1 MNTFYVGNIQDF
13 ETKADKYLTRSD
25 DYKVLINI
33 NDENNEKSFDGA
45 LKEMIESMNSLFEKL
60 KTHKAVSDD
69 LYKRLVADLSKIKLP
84 YLYFLPNISKENG
97 ISLVPIITSRSSA
110 AWKIGKYLN
119 QLLRPF
125 VDEILQSTKFT
136 DDTDFFQRFNHYA
149 NTERRLRPTTIF
161 CAIKITNF
169 YTLDEHQNMIDVIG
183 YFLQD
188 NLATNELESL
198 IIQTIRN
205 LLYLFL
211 YNNIFCYIDNI
222 YTFTKGTP
230 NAMALTETLSNI
242 YLFNFS
248 EDNLAKYVSFSFK
261 FKYLFALELETFLED
276 IREKRWNVHFQ
287 KLIGTNV
294 QFLNAHIENRQVDD
308 FQQERI
314 YLELTYLI
322 NSYSLLFVETH
333 VKHFFNY
340 FHAQIMRYSA
350 NQSTY
355 DKFCP
360 QWFKF
365 VEQQHELSE
374 QLQKFDNNGRLIQFN
389 YIYDFGSR
397 CRFNRDFY
405 QLWFHYFQ

>member
-242 YLFNFS
+242 YLFSVNH
-248 EDNLAKYVSFSFK
+248 DPNIPRYTLPYVMGHSKS
-261 FKYLFALELETFLED
+261 
-276 IREKRWNVHFQ
+276 
-287 KLIGTNV
+287 
-294 QFLNAHIENRQVDD
+294 AHIDD

>member
-1 MNTFYVGNIQDF
+1 M
-13 ETKADKYLTRSD
+13 
-25 DYKVLINI
+25 
-33 NDENNEKSFDGA
+33 
-45 LKEMIESMNSLFEKL
+45 
-60 KTHKAVSDD
+60 
-69 LYKRLVADLSKIKLP
+69 
-84 YLYFLPNISKENG
+84 
-97 ISLVPIITSRSSA
+97 
-110 AWKIGKYLN
+110 
-119 QLLRPF
+119 
-125 VDEILQSTKFT
+125 
-136 DDTDFFQRFNHYA
+136 
-149 NTERRLRPTTIF
+149 F
-161 CAIKITNF
+161 C
-169 YTLDEHQNMIDVIG
+169 TL
-183 YFLQD
+183 
-188 NLATNELESL
+188 
-198 IIQTIRN
+198 
-205 LLYLFL
+205 
-211 YNNIFCYIDNI
+211 
-222 YTFTKGTP
+222 
-230 NAMALTETLSNI
+230 
-242 YLFNFS
+242 
-248 EDNLAKYVSFSFK
+248 
-261 FKYLFALELETFLED
+261 
-276 IREKRWNVHFQ
+276 
-287 KLIGTNV
+287 
-294 QFLNAHIENRQVDD
+294 VDD